1 MERFVLSKVMKRLF
15 RLAVCA
21 AAAAAAMA
29 CDKNLENAE
38 SVTPEP
44 EEEVHTVTFTASLGG
59 DDSPQSKV
67 AIGIDA
73 DNGKAKVS
81 FTAGDYIAI
90 YSDNGRL
97 PDVTLRQEDIN
108 EDGSATFTVQVSGS
122 SNNYYA
128 CCVNKRENYT
138 DDVIKTNINAVFY
151 TKPALFSDIEAG
163 RIPHAA
169 LASCS
174 ASSPRFSFKSVLTLF
189 RFRIGDDNI
198 KYAKFVG
205 NNNEAVSGS
214 IYFNCKN
221 GTAKLWE
228 NIQADIQY
236 KYASY
241 ARTDGIGKDYYIALP
256 PGVNLPDGFT
266 ITLCDASDNVLYTRK
281 TTKEFN
287 TVGNKIYDL
296 GVFGSQ
302 YERWQNG
309 EDIAIAGVT
318 YNKSTYGKGTLVKN
332 GGAVSGGGVFFIQEV
347 ATASLSATDNNAVYI
362 SNDPVSR
369 AKLKVSEGSPLVIGD
384 GVLAFSR
391 IDIET
396 PSGSPLVTS
405 SVRMNKIVFDDCKVT
420 VRGGIMDK
428 SSVGNSVD
436 SVKVVDSDFII
447 SSEDGYLVKTGEG
460 ASTISDV
467 TLTNNVFWSDAP
479 REFHVIK
486 SGVTDGVKVGSIC
499 LNRNTFYNVDNGRYG
514 DGLKPFFMLGL
525 PGTLTAEANLV
536 YSTSALECGSD
547 GNPVADARTAY
558 LFGYRKES
566 LKANYFDDISGG
578 VTQWIGLD
586 VKVGG
591 LGFYTTDVSSQSV
604 TTSVVTLLQNNEML
618 TINEDPFTAIDL
630 TSGTYQKKD
639 YYQNYGAAR

>member
-1 MERFVLSKVMKRLF
+1 MKRLF

-21 AAAAAAMA
+21 AAAVAAMA

-81 FTAGDYIAI
+81 FTAGDYIAM
-90 YSDNGRL
+90 YDDNGRL

-122 SNNYYA
+122 SDNYYA

-138 DDVIKTNINAVFY
+138 DDVIKTNIKGVLY
-151 TKPALFSDIEAG
+151 TKPSLFSDIEAG

-174 ASSPRFSFKSVLTLF
+174 ASSPRFSFRSVLTLF
-189 RFRIGDDNI
+189 RFRIGDEKI
-198 KYAKFVG
+198 KYAKLVG

-214 IYFNCKN
+214 IYFKCIE

-228 NIQADIQY
+228 MEQASIKYQ
-236 KYASY
+236 YASY

-256 PGVNLPDGFT
+256 PGVKLPGGFT

-281 TTKEFN
+281 TIKEFN

-309 EDIAIAGVT
+309 EDITIAGMT
-318 YNKSTYGKGTLVKN
+318 YNKSTYGEGTLVKN
-332 GGAVSGGGVFFIQEV
+332 GGAVSGGGIFFIQEV
-347 ATASLSATDNNAVYI
+347 ATASLSATDKNAVYI

-369 AKLKVSEGSPLVIGD
+369 AKLKVSEGSPLVSGD

-420 VRGGIMDK
+420 VRSGIMDK

-486 SGVTDGVKVGSIC
+486 SGVADGVKVERIC

-525 PGTLTAEANLV
+525 PGTLAAEANLV

-566 LKANYFDDISGG
+566 LEARYFENINSG

-586 VKVGG
+586 GKVGG
-591 LGFYTTDVSSQSV
+591 IGFYTTDVSSQSV

-618 TINEDPFTAIDL
+618 TITEDPFTAIDL

-639 YYQNYGAAR
+639 SYLNFGAAR